1 MLGRTLSH
9 YEVLEEI
16 SRGGMG
22 IVYRALDLKLDREV
36 ALKVLP
42 QALVAD
48 PERLRRFEQEAR
60 SASALNH
67 PNIITIYEINNVD
80 STPYIA
86 MELVE
91 GKTLRE
97 MLSAGPLPTKKLLL
111 LASQIAEGLAKAH
124 SAGIVHRDLKPE
136 NIMITGDGFVKI
148 LDFGLAKLTADL
160 PRRSRGEGGS
170 NADSEMATMEKG
182 GTTPGV
188 VMGTA
193 GYMSPEQAKGQAVDF
208 RADQFAFGAIL
219 YEMVSGKRA
228 FHRETGAETISAV
241 LRDEPQ
247 PLADTHPN
255 LSPHLRAIV
264 ERCLAKD
271 AEDRYA
277 ATSDLAK
284 DLKGISNSP
293 AGTPRPRSRRMAIA
307 GVLIGVLGLLVGLY
321 MGGLLDRSP
330 DSTSPR
336 IESLVVLPLDNL
348 SGDPDQEYFA
358 DGMTEVLTSDLAK
371 ISAIKVISRTSAMR
385 YKGTDKPL
393 PEIARELNVEG
404 VVEGSVMRA
413 GDRVRITAQLIE
425 AGTDQHVWSES
436 YERDLREVLTLQ
448 SEVAR
453 AIAQEIKVK
462 LTAQEVTLLSRDRP
476 VNSEAHEAYLRGRY
490 HVEKASPEEVQKA
503 IGYFQRAI
511 EIDPSYAGGYSG
523 LAFAYL
529 YLAGW
534 GYSPPGDAM
543 AKAEEAALKAVE
555 LDDTD
560 ASARTTLGFVR
571 WSALDWAAAEQ
582 EFRKAIELNPG
593 DAEAHGSY
601 GLYLKSIGQQDEG
614 LAEAKRALEL
624 DPLSLR
630 VSADLAT
637 HLIHLG
643 RYDEAIEQSMKML
656 ELAPDFHRPQTTL
669 ALAYRQKGMDK
680 EAFEAGKKAV
690 SVMFGDTRV
699 AEAMDQGY
707 AKSGLQGARLALA
720 QELAERSKRKY
731 VKPYFI
737 AFYYALAER
746 KEEALHWL
754 ERAYAE
760 RDIIMLG
767 TLKIDTNWDFAR
779 SDPRFQDI
787 MRRLNFP
794 E

>member
-9 YEVLEEI
+9 YKVLEEI

-22 IVYRALDLKLDREV
+22 VVYRALDLKLDREV

-42 QALVAD
+42 QELAGD
-48 PERLRRFEQEAR
+48 HERLRRFEQEAR

-67 PNIITIYEINNVD
+67 PNIITIYEINKVD

-97 MLSAGPLPTKKLLL
+97 MLSAGPLPTKKMLL
-111 LASQIAEGLAKAH
+111 LASQIADGLAKAH

-148 LDFGLAKLTADL
+148 LDFGLAKLFTPL
-160 PRRSRGEGGS
+160 S

-247 PLADTHPN
+247 SLADTHPN

-425 AGTDQHVWSES
+425 AGTDQHIWSES
-436 YERDLREVLTLQ
+436 YERDLKDVLSLQ
-448 SEVAR
+448 SGVAR
-453 AIAQEIKVK
+453 AIAREI
-462 LTAQEVTLLSRDRP
+462 EVTLTAEEVSLLSRERL
-476 VNSEAHEAYLRGRY
+476 VNSEAYEAYLKGRY
-490 HVEKASPEEVQKA
+490 HVEKATESDILKA
-503 IGYFQRAI
+503 IGYFDKAI
-511 EIDPSYAGGYSG
+511 EIDPSYAGGYTG
-523 LAFAYL
+523 LAYTYL

-534 GYSPPGDAM
+534 GYSPPGDII
-543 AKAEEAALKAVE
+543 AKAQAAALKAVD
-555 LDDTD
+555 LDDKD
-560 ASARTTLGFVR
+560 AAAHTWLGFVR
-571 WSALDWAAAEQ
+571 LSTLDWAGAEQ
-582 EFRKAIELNPG
+582 ELRKAIELNPG
-593 DAEAHGSY
+593 NAEAHRGY
-601 GLYLKSIGQQDEG
+601 GHYLRSIGKQDEG
-614 LAEAKRALEL
+614 LAEAEYGLDL
-624 DPLSLR
+624 DPLSL
-630 VSADLAT
+630 SLNADVAT
-637 HLIHLG
+637 HLVHLG
-643 RYDEAIEQSMKML
+643 RYDEAIEQCEKTL
-656 ELAPDFHRPQTTL
+656 ELAPDFFRPQITL
-669 ALAYRQKGMDK
+669 SLAYGQQGMDE
-680 EAFEAGKKAV
+680 EAIEAAKKAV
-690 SVMFGDTRV
+690 SALFGDTHV
-699 AEAMDQGY
+699 VEAMDEGY
-707 AKSGLQGARLALA
+707 AKSGYKGARLAA
-720 QELAERSKRKY
+720 ANELAERSKQKY
-731 VKPYFI
+731 VKPFFI
-737 AFYYALAER
+737 AFNYALAKQE
-746 KEEALHWL
+746 EEALQWL
-754 ERAYAE
+754 EKAYAE
-760 RDIIMLG
+760 RDSMML
-767 TLKIDTNWDFAR
+767 TFLKVDKTWDFVR
-779 SDPRFQDI
+779 SNPRFQNI
-787 MRRLNFP
+787 MRRINFP